1 MLLQGLLVCIFPCC
15 IFHSPSYIQGVH
27 ELLDKLERCAL
38 TKPIPRAPGQLALK
52 SLASFL
58 YNELITGCKAGIRDP
73 PDERHLGSDKK

>member
-1 MLLQGLLVCIFPCC
+1 
-15 IFHSPSYIQGVH
+15 
-27 ELLDKLERCAL
+27 
-38 TKPIPRAPGQLALK
+38 LALK